1 MLLRYP
7 SLLVRAP
14 CPQRLTPPQILFS
27 DPVHRLDVRDFV
39 RERLQRCIA
48 ACGGQEAFQ
57 REWLLD
63 VDADVVRSFGQLG
76 VL

>member
-1 MLLRYP
+1 MLF
-7 SLLVRAP
+7 A
-14 CPQRLTPPQILFS
+14 
-27 DPVHRLDVRDFV
+27 DPVHRFDVRDFV
-39 RERLQRCIA
+39 RERLQRCVE

-57 REWLLD
+57 REWLVD

>member
-1 MLLRYP
+1 M
-7 SLLVRAP
+7 
-14 CPQRLTPPQILFS
+14 LFS

-39 RERLQRCIA
+39 RERLQRSVE

-57 REWLLD
+57 REWLVD
-63 VDADVVRSFGQLG
+63 VDTDVVRGFGRLG